1 MRPLLMQ
8 KQTFSD
14 LFLGRKR
21 PFYKNIVY
29 SDTLDTIFIPTYLNK
44 SNTSS
49 GMVPGLKLKKFTG
62 CRRVG

>member
-1 MRPLLMQ
+1 ME

-14 LFLGRKR
+14 SFLGRKR

-44 SNTSS
+44 SNNTSS